1 MAVKKSRY
9 WNAGGEALDI
19 ETAGYALMAQII
31 LGRTGYAGPIV
42 TYLTNKRRGGVG
54 FSSSQVRNNSQI
66 KLILKVSLLFLAC
79 SVQLLISTFN
89 RFLCV
94 IRFHVSSESHSFWLL
109 LLFPR
114 TSSQDFARC
123 VSVLSSD
130 CLRLPPQIQGLST
143 YSLLSSWMFLLS
155 LCSSGFGCC
164 ICSVVYMCDP
174 GGP

>member
-66 KLILKVSLLFLAC
+66 KLILKGSLLFFDRLEPNK
-79 SVQLLISTFN
+79 F
-89 RFLCV
+89 
-94 IRFHVSSESHSFWLL
+94 
-109 LLFPR
+109 
-114 TSSQDFARC
+114 
-123 VSVLSSD
+123 SD
-130 CLRLPPQIQGLST
+130 WR
-143 YSLLSSWMFLLS
+143 
-155 LCSSGFGCC
+155 
-164 ICSVVYMCDP
+164 
-174 GGP
+174 